1 MSTAI
6 GMFKSVISVILLF
19 GANAVSKKLRGI
31 SII

>member
-6 GMFKSVISVILLF
+6 GMFKSVVSVALLF
-19 GANAVSKKLRGI
+19 GANAASKKLRGE